1 MSPVVLP
8 GLLCMTNTL
17 DVFATGLQMGESP
30 RWHDGRFWMCDWLA
44 GQVLVFA
51 ADGSREV
58 VATVEGMPF
67 SIDWL
72 RDGRLLV
79 STPDG
84 VRVGTDLAP
93 YGAEGRPWNEIV
105 VDPAGRAYVDVPGS
119 MPWEDPAPGSAAV
132 ILPDGTTRDV
142 ADDLWFPNGMAVTAD
157 GSTLIVAE
165 SHADRLTAF
174 TIDSDGGLVD
184 RRVWA
189 ELGEGA
195 APDGICLDREGAVW
209 YASVPGMRCVR
220 VAEGGQVL
228 ETVEAGQPCFSCVL
242 GDDDGLTLY
251 ITANDY
257 RSKASATAVSLP
269 LV

>member
-105 VDPAGRAYVDVPGS
+105 VDPAGA
-119 MPWEDPAPGSAAV
+119 
-132 ILPDGTTRDV
+132 
-142 ADDLWFPNGMAVTAD
+142 
-157 GSTLIVAE
+157 
-165 SHADRLTAF
+165 
-174 TIDSDGGLVD
+174 
-184 RRVWA
+184 
-189 ELGEGA
+189 
-195 APDGICLDREGAVW
+195 
-209 YASVPGMRCVR
+209 
-220 VAEGGQVL
+220 
-228 ETVEAGQPCFSCVL
+228 
-242 GDDDGLTLY
+242 GLTSTCPARCRGRTRPQGRL
-251 ITANDY
+251 
-257 RSKASATAVSLP
+257 R
-269 LV
+269 